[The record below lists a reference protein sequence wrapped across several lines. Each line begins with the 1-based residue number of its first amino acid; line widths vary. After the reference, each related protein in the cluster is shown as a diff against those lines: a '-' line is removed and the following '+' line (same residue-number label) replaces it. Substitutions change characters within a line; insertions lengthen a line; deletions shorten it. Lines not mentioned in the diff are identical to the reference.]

1 MRIGPSRARAGL
13 ASGTPRAAA
22 GHAAARAGAAA
33 AVMAAAV
40 AAAAVAAAAGAGGVE
55 GAWAQAADTPPT
67 LGVLIADTPPHHY
80 KDDDGRTVI
89 VGQVVNT
96 NAFAVSGVKV
106 RVGFYGAAGGEPL
119 ETAVGTTL
127 IGVVPAGGT
136 APFAITSESPSAAIS
151 GAAATILG
159 FNYADE
165 KPGTL
170 SVEGAAAAAAAAAA
184 ADAGAPAGAAEGAAG
199 RQPVPDTLVVEGEVR
214 SSAAPGAPAEDAVTV
229 HVLQYDAFDP
239 PRLLRH
245 ASAVLPGPL
254 EAGGSAPFSISD
266 ALLVRADGVRLIA
279 ESAGAASAAVDVAI
293 AQADPLVRRVT
304 IGGAHL
310 SDADGNRVQGGRE
323 GSPLVVGADLTLD
336 VLPSAQPAAQD
347 YTLYVQVKRSGDS
360 PSVEFLGSSDGLFD
374 GPGPQ
379 SPSVEWTP
387 GEEGLYFVETFVW
400 DSGNAPLASRGP
412 VVLVLVSRG

>member
-22 GHAAARAGAAA
+22 GHAAALAGVAAA
-33 AVMAAAV
+33 AIV
-40 AAAAVAAAAGAGGVE
+40 AAAVAAAAGAGGVG

-170 SVEGAAAAAAAAAA
+170 SVEGAAAAAAAAD
-184 ADAGAPAGAAEGAAG
+184 ADAPAGEGEGAAG
-199 RQPVPDTLVVEGEVR
+199 RAAVPDTLVVEGEVH

-229 HVLQYDAFDP
+229 HALQYDAFDP

-360 PSVEFLGSSDGLFD
+360 PSVEFLGSSGGRFD

>member
-13 ASGTPRAAA
+13 ASGMPRAAA
-22 GHAAARAGAAA
+22 GPAAARAGAAA
-33 AVMAAAV
+33 AVAVAVAVAV
-40 AAAAVAAAAGAGGVE
+40 AAAAAAGAGGIG

-80 KDDDGRTVI
+80 KDDAGRTVI

-106 RVGFYGAAGGEPL
+106 RVGFYGAGGGEAL
-119 ETAVGTTL
+119 ETSVGTTL

-165 KPGTL
+165 KPRTL
-170 SVEGAAAAAAAAAA
+170 RVEGAAAAAAA
-184 ADAGAPAGAAEGAAG
+184 PAGAGEGAAG
-199 RQPVPDTLVVEGEVR
+199 RAAVPDVLVVEGEVH
-214 SSAAPGAPAEDAVTV
+214 SSAAPGAPAADAVTV
-229 HVLQYDAFDP
+229 HALQYDAFDP

-323 GSPLVVGADLTLD
+323 GSPLVVGADLSLD

-360 PSVEFLGSSDGLFD
+360 PSVEFLGSADGRFD
-374 GPGPQ
+374 GRGPQ